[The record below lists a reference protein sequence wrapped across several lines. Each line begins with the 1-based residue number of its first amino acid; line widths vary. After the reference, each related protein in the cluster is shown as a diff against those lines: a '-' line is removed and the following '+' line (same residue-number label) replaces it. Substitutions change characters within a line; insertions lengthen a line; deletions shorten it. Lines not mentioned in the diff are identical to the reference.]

1 MNSEEIFIKLL
12 NKEHLSLDEVFYLI
26 KNYYGDRP
34 CNPTIGEPVNAEN
47 RRHRRETIPESV
59 QINNDVQLNNS
70 AWNIYTASNS
80 PIWHYSSHY
89 TVTDLQRMIENI

>member
-12 NKEHLSLDEVFYLI
+12 NKEYLSLDEVFYLI

-34 CNPTIGEPVNAEN
+34 CNPTIFEGESINAEN
-47 RRHRRETIPESV
+47 RRHRRETIPESI

-70 AWNIYTASNS
+70 I
-80 PIWHYSSHY
+80 
-89 TVTDLQRMIENI
+89 